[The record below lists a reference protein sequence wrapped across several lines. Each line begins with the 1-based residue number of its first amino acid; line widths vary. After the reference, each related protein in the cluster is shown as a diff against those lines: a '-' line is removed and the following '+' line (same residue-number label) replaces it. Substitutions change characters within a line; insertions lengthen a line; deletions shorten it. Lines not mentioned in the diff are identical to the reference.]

1 MVEQLLGG
9 GDRLQLAILI
19 VDSRH
24 PANELDQVMK
34 AYIDHH
40 QVPCQVVATKVDKL
54 PWGKRT
60 GAIERLQLGLEV
72 DQIIPYSSATGIGK
86 KELWRIIREV

>member
-1 MVEQLLGG
+1 MVEQLLSS

-24 PANELDQVMK
+24 PASELDQVMK
-34 AYIDHH
+34 AYIDHY

-54 PWGKRT
+54 PWGKRRV
-60 GAIERLQLGLEV
+60 AIERLQLGLQV

-86 KELWRIIREV
+86 KKLWRIIREV